1 MYDSVAVL
9 KQPTT
14 VTYDTAGNESIVYTD
29 KTVYVQQRSVYQSEF
44 YNAAQLGLHPSIVLI
59 LSNRQEYSNEK
70 LVEFEGTLY
79 NVIRA
84 DWDAQRD
91 KVSLTCEERVG
102 NG

>member
-9 KQPTT
+9 KQPST
-14 VTYDTAGNESIVYTD
+14 VAYDTSGNETITYTD

-44 YNAAQLGLHPSIVLI
+44 YNAAQLGLHPSIVLTI
-59 LSNRQEYSNEK
+59 SNRLEYSGEK
-70 LVEFEGTLY
+70 LVEFENVLY
-79 NVIRA
+79 NVIRV